1 MLHDPNFVRF
11 DVALVEIEGTFY
23 KRKLPVKFHVCTP
36 KDYEAFA
43 QANYFHDQLIMKARD
58 RL

>member
-23 KRKLPVKFHVCTP
+23 KRKLPVKFHVCTQE
-36 KDYEAFA
+36 DYKAFA
-43 QANYFHDQLIMKARD
+43 EPHYNYDFQIRYVRD
-58 RL
+58 FL